1 MVDFSLTDADKKIAA
16 LAREEAEIARGYSR
30 HYDKH
35 EDEIEPKV
43 FDEVKDRPDP
53 LERTR
58 TRWSPRRAAGSSSS
72 IW

>member
-35 EDEIEPKV
+35 EHEIEPKV

-53 LERTR
+53 LEVL

>member
-53 LERTR
+53 LEVSTR
-58 TRWSPRRAAGSSSS
+58 RSPRRAAGSSSS